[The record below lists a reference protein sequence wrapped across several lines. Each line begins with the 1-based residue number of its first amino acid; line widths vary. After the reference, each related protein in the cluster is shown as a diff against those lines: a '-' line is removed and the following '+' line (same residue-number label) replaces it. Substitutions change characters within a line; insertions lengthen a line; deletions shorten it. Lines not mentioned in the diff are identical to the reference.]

1 MKLLTTLL
9 MAILG
14 ALIVYM
20 ARRRIL
26 FALKTGAILY
36 IVLLIGRVILSMGSL
51 ADRWEDLIVPACIG
65 LAGWSVLW
73 WLSTSYAERRDRQ
86 KKTEVR
92 LARTSSKSLR

>member
-9 MAILG
+9 LAMLG

-36 IVLLIGRVILSMGSL
+36 IVLLIGRLVLSMGSL
-51 ADRWEDLIVPACIG
+51 ADRWEDLIGPAAIG
-65 LAGWSVLW
+65 LAGWALLW
-73 WLSTSYAERRDRQ
+73 WVSTNYAERRDRQ
-86 KKTEVR
+86 KKIRSASGVGR
-92 LARTSSKSLR
+92 PAR